1 MSISEAEAEAEAE
14 AVFDAPDEEYVVIS
28 YRQPI
33 YCQVTIPLRREYT
46 EYECVDEEH
55 SIWS

>member
-1 MSISEAEAEAEAE
+1 MSISEAD